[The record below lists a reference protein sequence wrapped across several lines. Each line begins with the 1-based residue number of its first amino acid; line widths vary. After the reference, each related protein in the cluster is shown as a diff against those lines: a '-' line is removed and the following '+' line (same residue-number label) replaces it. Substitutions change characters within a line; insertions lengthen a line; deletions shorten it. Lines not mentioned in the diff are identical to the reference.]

1 VRAPNDVRVVR
12 PAARPRLI
20 FTTQYPSRVT
30 LTFEAVRKACS
41 PQLWSRGIEL
51 VRANAVIGERADTD
65 EISVRVATKGGM
77 IARNVRLF
85 LEDAQWECTCGA
97 PVCEHAAAAV
107 IAVKRAHDEGRTL
120 PTQGETIGGIGYHLA
135 RGAGGLS
142 IERGIRVGDAFHPFE
157 ATLAALSS
165 GRVPAPP
172 FTARQDDLAAEL
184 ALGTHRRGPM
194 PRAIVA
200 KLLRALSGC
209 EDVALDGVPVRT
221 SATPVGPRVAVE
233 DQGDGFRV
241 VLEDD
246 PELSEVFQ
254 NGIALCGATLRP
266 VVEPKLTGREHH
278 EFSQGRHFGPDSWN
292 ELVTEVLPSL
302 RGRVAIEAR
311 TSRLPAIERIPP
323 RIVVET
329 RSEGSALNVLA
340 VLVYGDPPQARVD
353 GGRLVHLQG
362 ALPLRDDRAE
372 QREVRHLASRLGLA
386 PGVATVVSGASAV
399 ALVAKLS
406 AWDGE
411 VRGTGGERFAL
422 SGPIAPTVRIA
433 EDGGVDVLFAT
444 AAVAGRAA
452 RHAEP
457 GAVLSAFRAGE
468 SLVALNEG
476 GYAPLPLD
484 WLSRFG
490 ERIADLLAARDEA
503 GTVSKAMLPDVARLC
518 EDLDRPPPAALAGL
532 EALVAGFS
540 GLAEPM
546 LPSDLTA
553 SLRPYQRDGVAWLS
567 FLRRAGLG
575 ALLADDMGLG
585 KTVQALCAIGGKTL
599 VVAPTSVVHNWS
611 DEIRRF
617 RPGLSAC
624 VYHGPKRALDPA
636 ADITITSYA
645 LLRLDEG
652 ILTQPAWDTVVLDEA
667 QLIKN
672 PESQVAQV
680 AYRLKAGW
688 RVTLSGTPV
697 ENRLDELWSQMH
709 FLNRG
714 LLGGRRDFQD
724 RYARPVADGVGD
736 AAARLRDR
744 IRPFVLRRLK
754 QDVAPEL
761 PPRTDATLY
770 CTLTDAERRV
780 YDAVRAATL
789 QEVVA
794 KLREGGGVIA
804 ALEALLRLRQAA
816 CHSALVPGQT
826 ADSSAKVERLREGLE
841 MVVAEGHKALV
852 FSQWTSF
859 LDLIE
864 PHLKAAGIGFTRLDG
879 GTVDRAGVVAQF
891 QDDDG
896 PPVLLVSL
904 KAGGT
909 GLNLTAADHVF
920 LMDPW
925 WNPAV
930 EDQAADRAHRIGQN
944 RPVMV
949 YRLVAEETVEERIL
963 LLQDAKRGIADAAL
977 GEASRAASLTKDD
990 LLSLLE

>member
-1 VRAPNDVRVVR
+1 
-12 PAARPRLI
+12 
-20 FTTQYPSRVT
+20 VT
-30 LTFEAVRKACS
+30 STFEAVRKACS

-51 VRANAVIGERADTD
+51 VRAEAVIGERAEAD
-65 EISVRVATKGGM
+65 EVAVRVATKGGM

-97 PVCEHAAAAV
+97 AACEHAAAAV
-107 IAVKRAHDEGRTL
+107 IALKRAHDEGRAL
-120 PTQGETIGGIGYHLA
+120 PSQKAGTGTIAYRFL
-135 RGAGGLS
+135 RGQGGLAL
-142 IERGIRVGDAFHPFE
+142 ERGVRVGDAFHPFE

-184 ALGTHRRGPM
+184 ALGTHRRGPV
-194 PRAIVA
+194 PRAIVG
-200 KLLRALSGC
+200 KLLRALAGC
-209 EDVALDGVPVRT
+209 EDVALDGAPVRT
-221 SATPVGPRVAVE
+221 SPTRVGPRVAVT

-241 VLEDD
+241 ALEDD
-246 PELSEVFQ
+246 PEISEVFH
-254 NGIALCGATLRP
+254 NGIARCGDTLRP
-266 VVEPKLTGREHH
+266 AADPKLTGRELH
-278 EFSQGRHFGPDSWN
+278 EFAAGRHFGPGSWN
-292 ELVTEVLPSL
+292 DLVTEVLPAL
-302 RGRVAIEAR
+302 RGRVAVDLR

-323 RIVVET
+323 RIAIET
-329 RSEGSALNVLA
+329 RRDGESLSVLA

-353 GGRLVHLQG
+353 GGRLVHFGG
-362 ALPLRDDRAE
+362 ALPLRDERAE
-372 QREVRHLASRLGLA
+372 QRELRHLAARLGLA
-386 PGVATVVSGASAV
+386 PGVAAIVAGAEAV
-399 ALVAKLS
+399 TLAAKLS
-406 AWDGE
+406 AWEGE
-411 VRGTGGERFAL
+411 VRGAGREHFAL
-422 SGPIAPTVRIA
+422 AGPLSPTVRVGD
-433 EDGGVDVLFAT
+433 DGGVDVLFSI
-444 AAVAGRAA
+444 AAAQGRAP
-452 RHAEP
+452 RSAEP
-457 GAVLSAFRAGE
+457 GAVLAAFRAGE
-468 SLVALNEG
+468 SLVALNGG

-490 ERIADLLAARDEA
+490 ARIADLLAARDEA
-503 GTVSKAMLPDVARLC
+503 GTMSKVMLPDVARLC
-518 EDLDRPPPAALAGL
+518 EDLEQPPPPALSGL
-532 EALVAGFS
+532 EALLAGFQ
-540 GLAEPM
+540 GLGEPA
-546 LPSDLTA
+546 LPSDLA
-553 SLRPYQRDGVAWLS
+553 AELRPYQRHGVAWLL
-567 FLRRAGLG
+567 FLREAGLG
-575 ALLADDMGLG
+575 GLLADDMGLG
-585 KTVQALCAIGGKTL
+585 KTVQALCAVRGRTL

-617 RPGLSAC
+617 RPGLTAC
-624 VYHGPKRALDPA
+624 VYHGPKRALDPK
-636 ADITITSYA
+636 ADVTITSYA
-645 LLRLDEG
+645 LLRLDEE
-652 ILTQPAWDTVVLDEA
+652 LLAKATWDTLVLDEA

-688 RVTLSGTPV
+688 RLTLSGTPV

-724 RYARPVADGVGD
+724 RYARPVADGVEG
-736 AAARLRDR
+736 AAARLRER

-770 CTLTDAERRV
+770 CALGDAERRV

-789 QEVVA
+789 AEVVA
-794 KLREGGGVIA
+794 KLREGGGVLA

-816 CHSALVPGQT
+816 CHPALVPGQT
-826 ADSSAKVERLREGLE
+826 AATSAKVERLRESLE
-841 MVVAEGHKALV
+841 TVVAEGHKALV

-864 PHLKAAGIGFTRLDG
+864 PHLRAAAIGFIRLDG
-879 GTVDRAGVVAQF
+879 STVDRAGVVARF
-891 QDDDG
+891 QDPTG
-896 PPVLLVSL
+896 PPVLLISL

-930 EDQAADRAHRIGQN
+930 EDQAADRAHRIGQD

-963 LLQDAKRGIADAAL
+963 LLQEAKRGIADAAL
-977 GEASRAASLTKDD
+977 GEAAAAASLTRDD
-990 LLSLLE
+990 LLSLLS